1 MSKTE
6 TIFAPSTQQLDIA
19 VLVLPR
25 ASILEVA
32 SVLDPLRNANRQ
44 LGRDAFRWRVVSPDG
59 RPVPLTCGI
68 ELPSHGDLSAADG
81 ADALIVIS
89 GYGQAEVATRGLIT
103 QLRRMAVR
111 FRALGGVDAGPW
123 VLARAGL
130 LQGHRATVHWE
141 DLEDFASAFPG
152 VDVVADR
159 YVISNNRFT
168 AGGAVPAADMM
179 LHLIGA
185 RCGAGVAGQVADS
198 FLYDARADGSRPQ
211 RTGLVPGAR
220 DPRLSRALTVM
231 GQALEEPVPLAQ
243 IARTVGVGIR
253 RLEQLFQDGLGQGPA
268 AAYLELRLQ
277 LARRMIADTR
287 HSIQEIGLRCG
298 FADRSGFSRAYRRRF
313 QMSPMQSRHAKPV
326 AKMSDIKTSDL
337 NAKSSGS
344 VRASRIARSTG
355 NRDRPVVTMSQLETK
370 Q

>member
-1 MSKTE
+1 MTKHE
-6 TIFAPSTQQLDIA
+6 NIFTPSSQKLDIA

-44 LGRDAFRWRVVSPDG
+44 LGREAFRWRVVSPDG
-59 RPVPLTCGI
+59 APVPLTCGI
-68 ELPSHGDLSAADG
+68 ELPSHGGLAAADG

-89 GYGQAEVATRGLIT
+89 GYGQAEVATPGLISG
-103 QLRRMAVR
+103 LRRMAVR

-130 LQGHRATVHWE
+130 LEGHRATVHWE

-159 YVISNNRFT
+159 YVISRNRFT

-179 LHLIGA
+179 LHLIGV

-198 FLYDARADGSRPQ
+198 FLYEARADGSRPQ

-220 DPRLSRALTVM
+220 DPRLSQALTLM
-231 GQALEEPVPLAQ
+231 GQALEEPVSLLQ
-243 IARTVGVGIR
+243 VARSVGVGVR
-253 RLEQLFQDGLGQGPA
+253 RLEQLFRDGLGQGPA

-277 LARRMIADTR
+277 LARRMTADTQ
-287 HSIQEIGLRCG
+287 HSVQEISLRCG
-298 FADRSGFSRAYRRRF
+298 FSDPSSFSRAYRRRF
-313 QMSPMQSRHAKPV
+313 NLSPRQARQAKT
-326 AKMSDIKTSDL
+326 AQNMSDIKISD
-337 NAKSSGS
+337 K
-344 VRASRIARSTG
+344 
-355 NRDRPVVTMSQLETK
+355 
-370 Q
+370 

>member
-1 MSKTE
+1 MAIYEKNMAKHES
-6 TIFAPSTQQLDIA
+6 IFNPSRLPLEIA

-44 LGRDAFRWRVVSPDG
+44 LGREAFRWRIVSPDG
-59 RPVPLTCGI
+59 APVPLTCGI
-68 ELPSHGDLSAADG
+68 ELPSLGGLAAADG

-89 GYGQAEVATRGLIT
+89 GYGQAEVATRALIAG
-103 QLRRMAVR
+103 LRRIAGR

-130 LQGHRATVHWE
+130 LEGHRATVHWE

-152 VDVVADR
+152 IDVVADR
-159 YVISNNRFT
+159 YVISGNRFT

-211 RTGLVPGAR
+211 RPGLLPGAR
-220 DPRLSRALTVM
+220 DPRLSEALTLM
-231 GQALEEPVPLAQ
+231 GQALEDPVPLER
-243 IARTVGVGIR
+243 IARSLGVGVR
-253 RLEQLFQDGLGQGPA
+253 RLEQVFRDGLGQGPA

-277 LARRMIADTR
+277 LARRMMADTA
-287 HSIQEIGLRCG
+287 HPLQEIAL
-298 FADRSGFSRAYRRRF
+298 RSGFTDRTSFSRAYRRRF
-313 QMSPMQSRHAKPV
+313 GMSPRQARAVTVGDK
-326 AKMSDIKTSDL
+326 KSDNK
-337 NAKSSGS
+337 
-344 VRASRIARSTG
+344 R
-355 NRDRPVVTMSQLETK
+355 
-370 Q
+370 